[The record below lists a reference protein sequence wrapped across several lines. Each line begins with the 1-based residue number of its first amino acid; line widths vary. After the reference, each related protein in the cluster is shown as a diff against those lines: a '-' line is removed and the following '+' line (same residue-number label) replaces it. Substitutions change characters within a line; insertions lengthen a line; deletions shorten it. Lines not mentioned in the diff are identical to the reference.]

1 MSIGTNGK
9 ATKEEAPRMPAGR
22 PMVRAGQ
29 RFTSV
34 FGRLRAIEYVGAA
47 VILALIGTN
56 AIAGETILNQQTL
69 LAEAASKPPV
79 IVGLTAA
86 HKLVPLFPDG
96 DAQQHCDNL
105 CIAGELETWMKNFRK
120 ITGESVASGQS
131 EQHEAKALV
140 SSMVLAGSP
149 ADEHVA
155 AYYARF
161 DPFILSSKGIKMDAQ
176 SIHVTAETD
185 QPGRFDVSWTDS
197 MTNLRTNQVVGEHQ
211 FSGTIDAHSDPEFR
225 TAKDVHHNPGG
236 VVVTDAR
243 LFGGQ

>member
-1 MSIGTNGK
+1 MKI
-9 ATKEEAPRMPAGR
+9 AEAPRMPAGR
-22 PMVRAGQ
+22 PFVRAGQ
-29 RFTSV
+29 RFASA
-34 FGRLRAIEYVGAA
+34 FGRLRGLEYFGAA
-47 VILALIGTN
+47 VILALIGAN
-56 AIAGETILNQQTL
+56 AIEGEIILNDRTL
-69 LAEAASKPPV
+69 IAEAASKPPE

-120 ITGESVASGQS
+120 ITGESVASGQP

-149 ADEHVA
+149 ADAHTA

-161 DPFILSSKGIKMDAQ
+161 DPFILSSKGVKLDVQ
-176 SIHVTAETD
+176 NVHVTPETD

-211 FSGTIDAHSDPEFR
+211 FSGTIDAHSDPSFR
-225 TAKDVHHNPGG
+225 TVKDVHHNPGG
-236 VVVTDAR
+236 VSITNSR
-243 LFGGQ
+243 IFGEQ

>member
-1 MSIGTNGK
+1 MSMATNGK
-9 ATKEEAPRMPAGR
+9 ATKEEAPRMPPGR
-22 PMVRAGQ
+22 PFVRAGQ
-29 RFTSV
+29 RFASV

-105 CIAGELETWMKNFRK
+105 CIAGELETWMINFRK
-120 ITGESVASGQS
+120 ITGEPVASGQQ

-161 DPFILSSKGIKMDAQ
+161 DPFI
-176 SIHVTAETD
+176 
-185 QPGRFDVSWTDS
+185 F
-197 MTNLRTNQVVGEHQ
+197 
-211 FSGTIDAHSDPEFR
+211 
-225 TAKDVHHNPGG
+225 
-236 VVVTDAR
+236 
-243 LFGGQ
+243 